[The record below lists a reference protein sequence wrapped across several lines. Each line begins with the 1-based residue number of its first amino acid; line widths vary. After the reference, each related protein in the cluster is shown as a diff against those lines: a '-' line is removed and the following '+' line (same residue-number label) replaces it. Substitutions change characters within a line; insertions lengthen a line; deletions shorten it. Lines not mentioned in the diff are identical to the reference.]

1 MSSVYMVSDKNSI
14 NRHNPFVDTPPGARR
29 AEFEYESFAQ
39 PHRGTGG
46 YEVPEPEVSPACQ
59 YGVGGSDLRIGVP
72 CDVQTLRVVR
82 PLHPRRNIDEEIL
95 QAPRSG
101 VVDARPVPGVTVTRA
116 RVAYVGFALLFFA
129 AFSLMSRR
137 KK

>member
-72 CDVQTLRVVR
+72 CDVQTPDNPGHKVR
-82 PLHPRRNIDEEIL
+82 YICPIKYKRQR
-95 QAPRSG
+95 
-101 VVDARPVPGVTVTRA
+101 
-116 RVAYVGFALLFFA
+116 
-129 AFSLMSRR
+129 
-137 KK
+137 